1 MTYKAP
7 DIKYTIRELIIL
19 YNLLRPE
26 NGHYAQ
32 MIKRDIAMSIRE
44 NNPDKLLVYL
54 YYQDLI
60 EPFKM
65 PLQNAPLHINDD
77 QAYIRIIAL
86 WRLKIGR

>member
-32 MIKRDIAMSIRE
+32 MIKRDIVMSIHG
-44 NNPDKLLVYL
+44 NDPDKLLKYL

-60 EPFKM
+60 EPFQM
-65 PLQNAPLHINDD
+65 PLENIPLHINDD
-77 QAYIRIIAL
+77 QAYIRIVAL